1 MANKRD
7 YYEVLG
13 VDKNADESTLK
24 KAYYKLAKK
33 YHPDTNPGD
42 KIAEEKFKEAN
53 EAYEVLSD
61 SAKRAK
67 YDQFGHAAFDP
78 SMGGGDGGFGGF
90 SGFSGGFSDFG
101 DLGDILG
108 SMFGGGFS
116 SSGSSARRRNGPVQG
131 DDIGTTVT
139 IDFEEAVFGVKRM
152 FLTRVLV
159 IVTAVKEQV
168 LPRGAAVLR
177 PARFVRGAD
186 KSAAFSV
193 WAECLSNPQLR
204 VKTAAEAVR
213 SSKTPAPSVAARV

>member
-13 VDKNADESTLK
+13 VDKNADESTIK
-24 KAYYKLAKK
+24 KAYYKMAKQ

-42 KIAEEKFKEAN
+42 KVAEEKFKEAN

-61 SAKRAK
+61 ATKKAK

-90 SGFSGGFSDFG
+90 GGFSGGFSDFG

-108 SMFGGGFS
+108 SMFGGGFGGS
-116 SSGSSARRRNGPVQG
+116 SSSARRRNGPVQG

-139 IDFEEAVFGVKRM
+139 IDFEEAVFGVKKDVPY
-152 FLTRVLV
+152 TRACHCASCPRPPQV
-159 IVTAVKEQV
+159 EQV
-168 LPRGAAVLR
+168 STPRLPSLAPVPSQLEQWH
-177 PARFVRGAD
+177 ARVYGTSF
-186 KSAAFSV
+186 FT
-193 WAECLSNPQLR
+193 P
-204 VKTAAEAVR
+204 KTA
-213 SSKTPAPSVAARV
+213 SSKSMVTVVPMSSP